1 MQASSCLYSG
11 ENALD
16 RSAGIVRKAGAMLAR
31 SEERARLGDDA
42 SKSEAGLQKELNSF
56 MERARLCQRLH
67 VNAFRPV
74 KGA

>member
-56 MERARLCQRLH
+56 M
-67 VNAFRPV
+67 
-74 KGA
+74 